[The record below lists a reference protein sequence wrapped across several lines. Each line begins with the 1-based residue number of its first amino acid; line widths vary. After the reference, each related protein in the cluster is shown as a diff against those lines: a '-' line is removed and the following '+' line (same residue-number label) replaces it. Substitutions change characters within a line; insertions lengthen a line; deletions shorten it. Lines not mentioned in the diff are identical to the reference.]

1 VWRQR
6 SKGAETQ
13 RSRGLADHFLCS
25 NVRQPR
31 HGRLACA
38 GAESRVFHLS
48 GAGGMTVV
56 CGMRGW
62 LMGEAVMD
70 DRE

>member
-38 GAESRVFHLS
+38 GTESRMFHLS
-48 GAGGMTVV
+48 GAPG
-56 CGMRGW
+56 
-62 LMGEAVMD
+62 D
-70 DRE
+70 DSCLRNEGVADG